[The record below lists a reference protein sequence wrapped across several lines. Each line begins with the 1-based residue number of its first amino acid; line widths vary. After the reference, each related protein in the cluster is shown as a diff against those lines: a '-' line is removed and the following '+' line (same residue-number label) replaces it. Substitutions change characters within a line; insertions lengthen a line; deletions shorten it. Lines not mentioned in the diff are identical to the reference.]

1 MALQGPRVD
10 EVIRGLD
17 GYEQMEDN
25 FAEQTEAYWRLWS
38 PLGEPIVCGV
48 DARGGGATR
57 VSMSNNSGSS
67 EAHSEIRLPV

>member
-10 EVIRGLD
+10 EAIRGLD

-25 FAEQTEAYWRLWS
+25 FAEQTQAYWRLWG
-38 PLGEPIVCGV
+38 PLGEPIVRGV

-57 VSMSNNSGSS
+57 VSQCQTTAG
-67 EAHSEIRLPV
+67 APRHTQK